1 MMLDVDGR
9 SASPYPDQ
17 SILNSQKWIA
27 DRERTDALT
36 ILHIFGVE
44 GVAAGLQGCGE
55 NQRPKGYAPAQ
66 EKASRPVND
75 LKAGVPCKKT
85 ISTGSGFSRPA
96 PDWQLP
102 LVSAYTRAKDS
113 V

>member
-17 SILNSQKWIA
+17 SISNSQKWIA

-55 NQRPKGYAPAQ
+55 NQPARKGMP
-66 EKASRPVND
+66 R
-75 LKAGVPCKKT
+75 LKKKPP
-85 ISTGSGFSRPA
+85 G
-96 PDWQLP
+96 L
-102 LVSAYTRAKDS
+102 
-113 V
+113 